1 MKIKKISISLIA
13 IMLTQLLSFTS
24 FAESNTVTGFN
35 ADTSGIYLYGDGLTE
50 EMLTNSVLTTGANN
64 VSYTVS
70 EVGITEAMK
79 NYTNPPISK
88 LITGKAF
95 KLTPS
100 ESLKI
105 GQIYSLSV
113 NDGVNTEYSKTFYLK
128 ELFADDF
135 SVPNK
140 NQYWTTA
147 DATKNQSNGY
157 LEIRGTD
164 KWSAYRS
171 VFLSDCNKYFDETDY
186 TLELDFIPQTDNS
199 SAMGF
204 AFSKTQMPP
213 KYDDGNNDARFVFD
227 GADSAGYY
235 KGVYSAHSGSLRAPT
250 PYFPDLALSDK
261 GLEAG
266 RKYHIKAA
274 FQEGNT
280 KLSVYLSSEVN
291 GSDVE
296 YILYNYDVNADGG
309 AFSFVMNLYKDD
321 MPAEGPYVI
330 LDNISMTKAID
341 LGTMK
346 DAAIDEGTT
355 LTSKGFTFYSVQDFD
370 TNALKDYIRVSK
382 NGTKVDNVTIT
393 KLNKKTIKA
402 NTNAKEIKTNNV
414 YRVNLPEQ
422 ITQSGDIYTLELFK
436 GLTDSTGEYML
447 KNNYTKNMMLN
458 VLLYDNF
465 DNYTG
470 TVATGKDSTGKL
482 VRESTGT
489 EADTWLGNAWIFENN
504 GNWKYDT
511 HAVMSIDN
519 GRLKFDY
526 KNEEDALSDDV
537 RCNNNGRIMSAA
549 YANHTEWRDYT
560 VEYDLTPL
568 ETRYKYFGGIYP
580 RANATGNTLAPLFY
594 RSGFD
599 LFSNDKNGSC
609 YVAISSSGTEVVPT
623 LNEASHIEATATAS
637 SDTDSGSYSLIVDND
652 YFCKVTNNTVG
663 GEADFVT
670 ATGTPRFGAMSD
682 QDFCMDNLV
691 VSTFEEVS
699 DDIMFMEPVVSYN
712 GGTTVAESASI
723 SGTIEILNGYT
734 EVKPIVVIMA
744 AYDGANRQM
753 KKAVVLKDGDLK
765 IGKNS
770 IPFSEFDVDGADSV
784 KVFAFT
790 SLGTIMPYDEELV
803 ID

>member
-79 NYTNPPISK
+79 NYTKSPLSS

-113 NDGVNTEYSKTFYLK
+113 NDGENTEYSKTFYLK

-140 NQYWTTA
+140 NEYWGTA
-147 DATKNQSNGY
+147 KATKNQSNGH
-157 LEIRGTD
+157 LEITGND
-164 KWSAYRS
+164 EYGGYRS
-171 VFLSDCNKYFDETDY
+171 IYLSNCDKYYNETDY
-186 TLELDFIPQTDNS
+186 TLELDFTPQVDNS

-204 AFSKTQMPP
+204 AFSETQTPQ
-213 KYDDGNNDARFVFD
+213 YDKRKNDARFVFA
-227 GADSAGYY
+227 GADGTGYY
-235 KGVYSAHSGSLRAPT
+235 KGVYLAHDNDLRAPT
-250 PYFPDLALSDK
+250 PYFPNPTLENK

-266 RKYHIKAA
+266 RQYHIKAA

-309 AFSFVMNLYKDD
+309 AFSFVMNLYKKD
-321 MPAEGPYVI
+321 MPKEGPYVI

-355 LTSKGFTFYSVQDFD
+355 LTSKGFTFYSAQDFD
-370 TNALKDYIRVSK
+370 TNALKDYISVSK

-393 KLNKKTIKA
+393 KLNKKAINTGTKA
-402 NTNAKEIKTNNV
+402 TEITTNNV

-422 ITQSGDIYTLELFK
+422 ITESGDIYTLELFK

-470 TVATGKDSTGKL
+470 TVSTGKDSTGKL

-489 EADTWLGNAWIFENN
+489 ETDTWLGNAWIFENN
-504 GNWKYDT
+504 GNVNYDT

-526 KNEEDALSDDV
+526 KNKEDELGDDV
-537 RCNNNGRIMSAA
+537 I
-549 YANHTEWRDYT
+549 
-560 VEYDLTPL
+560 
-568 ETRYKYFGGIYP
+568 
-580 RANATGNTLAPLFY
+580 
-594 RSGFD
+594 
-599 LFSNDKNGSC
+599 
-609 YVAISSSGTEVVPT
+609 
-623 LNEASHIEATATAS
+623 
-637 SDTDSGSYSLIVDND
+637 LI
-652 YFCKVTNNTVG
+652 
-663 GEADFVT
+663 
-670 ATGTPRFGAMSD
+670 
-682 QDFCMDNLV
+682 
-691 VSTFEEVS
+691 
-699 DDIMFMEPVVSYN
+699 IIPV
-712 GGTTVAESASI
+712 
-723 SGTIEILNGYT
+723 
-734 EVKPIVVIMA
+734 
-744 AYDGANRQM
+744 Q
-753 KKAVVLKDGDLK
+753 
-765 IGKNS
+765 
-770 IPFSEFDVDGADSV
+770 
-784 KVFAFT
+784 
-790 SLGTIMPYDEELV
+790 
-803 ID
+803 